1 MQHSS
6 HLLCLCYTSFC
17 SKVKVL
23 CCIIENC
30 YRNEKW
36 AIRNLRWSR
45 GCCGFAVSPLPH
57 RAGEKRKCFAAN
69 LQTICRGRCL
79 SSSCG
84 LCGIANHSICNAI
97 ACRACLSDHDERL
110 FWRIF
115 LTHNPPNISEQRTA
129 VRHHYSLFI
138 VIYFLSQSAKSRAR
152 CGNGTEPCFISFT
165 HC

>member
-1 MQHSS
+1 M
-6 HLLCLCYTSFC
+6 
-17 SKVKVL
+17 
-23 CCIIENC
+23 
-30 YRNEKW
+30 
-36 AIRNLRWSR
+36 RWNR

-84 LCGIANHSICNAI
+84 LCGIANHSIYNAI
-97 ACRACLSDHDERL
+97 ACRACLSDHDKRL

-138 VIYFLSQSAKSRAR
+138 VIYFLSQSVKSRAR
-152 CGNGTEPCFISFT
+152 CGNGTGSCLISFT
-165 HC
+165 HCQLLIVLRRFALPHQQAYPSNPNPYS